1 MTTIDK
7 SGLQIPVNTSPKK
20 PPVSVLGG
28 FLTVLTYLI
37 TFIFFFPILW
47 MVLAAFKTEQQ
58 AFNIPP
64 VFAYTP
70 ILDNFRTAFERYLPA
85 LTNSLV
91 AAFGSTL
98 LAFVLGLPA
107 AFALAFYTTKRS
119 RGVLT
124 WMLSTKF
131 MPAVGVIVPLYLI
144 FKGFTLF
151 GHEFK
156 LLDTQFGLIIMY
168 TTMNLPLVV
177 WMMHSYMTEIPYA
190 IFEAARVDGAPV
202 WLEFFGMAL
211 PLSLPGISAT
221 ALLAVI
227 FAWNESF
234 FALNLTTSNA
244 TPLSVFISTFK
255 TGEGLFWALMSA
267 AAVLTVFPVII
278 FGWVAQRQLVRGLS
292 FGAVK

>member
-7 SGLQIPVNTSPKK
+7 SGIQSSVNIGPKK
-20 PPVSVLGG
+20 PPVNVLGG
-28 FLTVLTYLI
+28 FLTILTYLI

-47 MVLAAFKTEQQ
+47 MVLAAFKTEAQ
-58 AFNIPP
+58 AFAIPP

-70 ILDNFRTAFERYLPA
+70 ILENFKVAFERYLPA
-85 LTNSLV
+85 LINSLV

-131 MPAVGVIVPLYLI
+131 MPAVGVIVPMYLL
-144 FKGFTLF
+144 FTNL
-151 GHEFK
+151 K
-156 LLDTQFGLIIMY
+156 LLDTLPGLILMY

-190 IFEAARVDGAPV
+190 IFEAARVDGASV
-202 WLEFFGMAL
+202 SREFFGMAL
-211 PLSLPGISAT
+211 PLSLPGVSAT

-234 FALNLTTSNA
+234 FALNLTNSDA
-244 TPLSVFISTFK
+244 APLSVFIGSFK
-255 TGEGLFWALMSA
+255 TGMGLFWAQMSA

-278 FGWVAQRQLVRGLS
+278 FGWIAQRQLVRGLS